1 MERVT
6 RLERATNS
14 LEGCDSSQLSY
25 TRTTGN
31 MIVICSVFAI
41 LICIIFIV
49 CYILIAMYIIKQ

>member
-25 TRTTGN
+25 TR
-31 MIVICSVFAI
+31 M
-41 LICIIFIV
+41 V
-49 CYILIAMYIIKQ
+49 CKYTIYIL

>member
-25 TRTTGN
+25 TRKVCVTYY
-31 MIVICSVFAI
+31 IY
-41 LICIIFIV
+41 FIV
-49 CYILIAMYIIKQ
+49 RFKKNGG